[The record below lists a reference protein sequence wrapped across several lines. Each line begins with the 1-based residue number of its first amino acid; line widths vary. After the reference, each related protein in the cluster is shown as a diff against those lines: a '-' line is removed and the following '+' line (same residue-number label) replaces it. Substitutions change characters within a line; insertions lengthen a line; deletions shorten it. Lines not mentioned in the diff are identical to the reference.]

1 MKNAM
6 NLRTPLKNVRNL
18 GSAKEGAD
26 HFWLQRMT
34 GLANVFL
41 GLFLVWLVATYAGA
55 DYAAARVAIAKPWIA
70 VPLLMLI
77 ASGAMHMR
85 LGMQVIIEDYVQHE
99 VLKILSLF
107 LNTFFA
113 VLVAAASAFAVMKI
127 SFGG

>member
-1 MKNAM
+1 MTAPKH
-6 NLRTPLKNVRNL
+6 LRTPLKNVRSL
-18 GSAKEGAD
+18 GSAKEGAE

-41 GLFLVWLVATYAGA
+41 GLFLVWLIATLAGS
-55 DYAAARVAIAKPWIA
+55 DYATARAEIAKPWIA

-77 ASGAMHMR
+77 VSGAMHMR
-85 LGMQVIIEDYVQHE
+85 LGMQVIIEDYVQNE

-113 VLVAAASAFAVMKI
+113 VFVAAASAFAIMKI